1 MKNIPKFLN
10 KVIDKTQKPGIHIT
24 QRATKTAPTDKY
36 TPNPKY
42 GVGRKMAKSSP
53 FTMKKM
59 AKLSS
64 KNNKTA

>member
-10 KVIDKTQKPGIHIT
+10 KVIDKTQKPGIHIA
-24 QRATKTAPTDKY
+24 QKTSKSTPTEKY

-42 GVGRKMAKSSP
+42 GVGRNMAKSSP

-64 KNNKTA
+64 KNKKTA